1 MASRVCPYCQGLNGA
16 DEARCYRCGRR
27 LPSLVT
33 TGALGIARDLLGAE
47 APMTRLVIGMELVV
61 FALCMAVDQ
70 KLPLWFGDGFRGS
83 TSIRFG
89 ALFGP
94 VLHAEP
100 WRFLSACFVH
110 ASLLHVGM
118 NMLMFASLGAQLER
132 EFGSARATV
141 LFLLCG
147 ILGFVATYVWRD
159 VYAFSVGASGGVFG
173 QVGAFI
179 GVLYARRDPTWKKAL
194 VRMLIYAVLLGVAFP
209 VDNAAHLGGFFSGIA
224 LGFGLHVE
232 QRKLRLHRTM
242 AVFAGLMVAASVA
255 SVALSNLSPVWKDER
270 VRAMIGE

>member
-1 MASRVCPYCQGLNGA
+1 MASRVCPFCQGLNGA
-16 DEARCYRCGRR
+16 SESHCYRCKRR
-27 LPSLVT
+27 LPGPLT
-33 TGALGIARDLLGAE
+33 TGALGFVRDILGVE
-47 APMTRLVIGMELVV
+47 APMTRLVIVMELVV
-61 FALCMAVDQ
+61 FALCMAVDR

-132 EFGSARATV
+132 EFGWARATL
-141 LFLLCG
+141 LFMLSG
-147 ILGFVATYVWRD
+147 ILGFVATYLWRD
-159 VYAFSVGASGGVFG
+159 VFAFSVGASGGVFG
-173 QVGAFI
+173 QVGAVI
-179 GVLYARRDPTWKKAL
+179 GVLYARRDPLWKKAL
-194 VRMLIYAVLLGVAFP
+194 VRMLIYAVLLGLAFP
-209 VDNAAHLGGFFSGIA
+209 VDNAAHLGGFFVGIL

-232 QRKLRLHRTM
+232 LRRFRLHRTM
-242 AVFAGLMVAASVA
+242 AALAVLMVLSSVA
-255 SVALSNLSPVWKDER
+255 SVLLSNLSHVWKDER
-270 VRAMIGE
+270 VRALIGE